1 VRKWLGTT
9 FVVLGFA
16 VLTINVSYLDVSV
29 LTLVPDHGV
38 ELSDLIG
45 AAMLLAG
52 VIALW

>member
-16 VLTINVSYLDVSV
+16 VLTINVSYLDVTV
-29 LTLVPDHGV
+29 LTLAPGHGV
-38 ELSDLIG
+38 ELADFIG
-45 AAMLLAG
+45 AVTLLAG